1 MTEVLMAASRDASW
15 YQSPGRAYVMHV
27 AVIRDETDCWQP
39 TCNPLRALLDETT
52 GRPAANVPERERCR
66 RPGCRTR
73 WPKQGQ

>member
-1 MTEVLMAASRDASW
+1 VSESADVLMAASRDASW

-27 AVIRDETDCWQP
+27 ATGTWQP

-52 GRPAANVPERERCR
+52 GRPAVNVPERVRCR

-73 WPKQGQ
+73 WPKGKS